1 MKILILSDSHGC
13 VEAMETIVAMEKP
26 QAMVHLGDLWADGKQ
41 LGKLF
46 PDIPLYQVAGNCD
59 RYGWEPGQDQIRTV
73 SLDHVVIYMTHGHL
87 HGVKL
92 SLLRL
97 RLAAKEAGAQVALFG
112 HTHRSF
118 CRNQGDV
125 LLINPG
131 ACGGSSGTY
140 AVLETG
146 HGAPTC
152 EIRPVQPQE

>member
-13 VEAMETIVAMEKP
+13 VEAMETVVAREKP

-46 PDIPLYQVAGNCD
+46 PDIPLYQVAGTCD

>member
-13 VEAMETIVAMEKP
+13 VEAMETIVAREKP
-26 QAMVHLGDLWADGKQ
+26 QAMVHLGDLWADGN
-41 LGKLF
+41 
-46 PDIPLYQVAGNCD
+46 QVAGNCD

>member
-13 VEAMETIVAMEKP
+13 VEAMETVVAREKP

-46 PDIPLYQVAGNCD
+46 QTSHCIRWRNCD

-112 HTHRSF
+112 HPSELLPEPGGCATDQSGSLRRVQQDP
-118 CRNQGDV
+118 CRPGD
-125 LLINPG
+125 G
-131 ACGGSSGTY
+131 AWR
-140 AVLETG
+140 AHL
-146 HGAPTC
+146 
-152 EIRPVQPQE
+152 

>member
-13 VEAMETIVAMEKP
+13 VEAMETVVAREKP

-59 RYGWEPGQDQIRTV
+59 RYGWEPGQD
-73 SLDHVVIYMTHGHL
+73 HGHL

>member
-1 MKILILSDSHGC
+1 MIRAVGTDLVDVTRLEGYMDRVPGLCERLFTPAELAACQKRAAS
-13 VEAMETIVAMEKP
+13 
-26 QAMVHLGDLWADGKQ
+26 LGA
-41 LGKLF
+41 
-46 PDIPLYQVAGNCD
+46 
-59 RYGWEPGQDQIRTV
+59 
-73 SLDHVVIYMTHGHL
+73 
-87 HGVKL
+87 
-92 SLLRL
+92 

-146 HGAPTC
+146 HGARTC

>member
-13 VEAMETIVAMEKP
+13 VEAMETIVAREKP

-112 HTHRSF
+112 HPSELLPEPGGCATDQSGSLRRVQRDL
-118 CRNQGDV
+118 CRPGD
-125 LLINPG
+125 G
-131 ACGGSSGTY
+131 AWR
-140 AVLETG
+140 AHL
-146 HGAPTC
+146 
-152 EIRPVQPQE
+152 

>member
-13 VEAMETIVAMEKP
+13 VEAMETIVAREKP

-97 RLAAKEAGAQVALFG
+97 AWRPRRRELRSPSLATPIGASAGTRG
-112 HTHRSF
+112 M
-118 CRNQGDV
+118 C
-125 LLINPG
+125 
-131 ACGGSSGTY
+131 Y
-140 AVLETG
+140 
-146 HGAPTC
+146 
-152 EIRPVQPQE
+152 